1 MSKMRSIDRDSNME
15 LMRIVCMF
23 FILVHHFIIHVFYPN
38 LSIRDGDLNLY
49 RAVCILMNGFTYVGV
64 NCFIL
69 ISGYYGIKF
78 KVRSLFNLYCICAF
92 YALLLQAMN
101 WGVCGLPFDRN
112 AVYSVIL
119 PFTHTQWWF
128 IKCYVALF
136 LLSPLLN
143 KAIENLDD
151 KEFGW
156 VLLLMAVVNVYFG
169 YYWHQHNVD
178 GYNLEQF
185 VFVYL
190 IGGFLRKV
198 PFERLSKNR
207 ALLLYVLC
215 AMLWS
220 GITILSV
227 KRRIP
232 HWISFHYNNPLV
244 LLASIGFFVYF
255 TKLDFHKG
263 WINAVASSVL
273 AAYLIQDVQGGVV
286 YSLADRFRNDVMALV
301 GSEMWS
307 ISAIVAFVILG
318 SIVVLATAIAID
330 RFRMLLMIPVWKIY
344 NVFSRKFMRV
354 FR

>member
-1 MSKMRSIDRDSNME
+1 MKMKAINRDSNME
-15 LMRIVCMF
+15 LLRIVCML
-23 FILVHHFIIHVFYPN
+23 FILVHHFIVHVFYPD
-38 LSIRDGDLNLY
+38 LSIRNGDLNVY
-49 RAVCILMNGFTYVGV
+49 RAVCILINGFTYVGV
-64 NCFIL
+64 NCFVL

-92 YALLLQAMN
+92 YALLLQVVN
-101 WGVCGLPFDRN
+101 WGVSGLPFDRS
-112 AVYSVIL
+112 AVYSIIF

-143 KAIENLDD
+143 KAIENLNN

-185 VFVYL
+185 VFLYL
-190 IGGFLRKV
+190 IGAFLKKT
-198 PFERLSKNR
+198 PFERLGKNR

-215 AMLWS
+215 ALLWS

-227 KRRIP
+227 KWRVP
-232 HWISFHYNNPLV
+232 HWISFYYNNPLV

-255 TKLDFHKG
+255 TKLDFHNG

-286 YSLADRFRNDVMALV
+286 YSLAGRFYNELMTLI
-301 GSEMWS
+301 GSELWS
-307 ISAIVAFVILG
+307 IFAMVAFVLLG
-318 SIVVLATAIAID
+318 SILVLAVAVAID
-330 RFRMLLMIPVWKIY
+330 RFRMLLMIPVWKTY
-344 NVFSRKFMRV
+344 NVFSRKIRRV
-354 FR
+354 PK